1 MSVLAEL
8 SEAVSAV
15 QSRTKIVPAVGVV
28 LGSGLGAWADSL
40 SSLERIPYGEIPRM
54 PQSTVVGHAGNLCLG
69 LNDGVPVA
77 CLQGRVHLYEGHEPD
92 RVVFGVR
99 LLARLGC
106 RAVLL
111 TSAAGGL
118 GAGFAPGDLM
128 LITDHIN
135 LMGRNPLR
143 GANIEDFGPRFP
155 DMTEAYEPALRQ
167 AAREAATETGTKLH
181 EGVYAGL
188 LGPTYETPAEI
199 RMLATLGAS
208 AVGMSTVPEVIALRH
223 MGVPVAAI
231 SCITNLAAGISKT
244 KLDHSEVE
252 ATARLT
258 RDRFTALLSA
268 WVKRSAAAF
277 PEASR

>member
-1 MSVLAEL
+1 MNVLAEL

-15 QSRTKIVPAVGVV
+15 QSRSKIVPAVGVV

-40 SSLERIPYGEIPRM
+40 SSLDRIPYGEIPRM
-54 PQSTVVGHAGNLCLG
+54 PQSSVVGHAGNLCLG
-69 LNDGVPVA
+69 LSDGVPVA
-77 CLQGRVHLYEGHEPD
+77 CLQGRVHLYEGHDPD

-111 TSAAGGL
+111 TNAAGGL
-118 GAGFAPGDLM
+118 AAAFTPGDLM
-128 LITDHIN
+128 LITDHLN
-135 LMGRNPLR
+135 LMGKNPLS
-143 GANIEDFGPRFP
+143 GANIEAFGPRFP
-155 DMTEAYEPALRQ
+155 DMTDAYEPALRN
-167 AAREAATETGTKLH
+167 AAREAALETGTTLH

-223 MGVPVAAI
+223 MGVPAAAI

-252 ATARLT
+252 ATARMT